1 MVLGIIMGKE
11 GADLT
16 KTRKM
21 TMIAMMISLA
31 TIFHWIESM
40 IPLPTPIPGYRLGLS
55 NIVGLV
61 ALYQFGSKEMM
72 EVNLMRVLLAS
83 LLNSTIFSYV
93 FWMSLCG
100 VVLSSLT
107 AIMVKKMSGLSLI
120 GISVLS
126 AVMHCVGQI
135 LVSILF
141 YDQAMMVAV
150 LPYLLFMSIPTG
162 IMTGFISQLVLKR
175 IK

>member
-1 MVLGIIMGKE
+1 M
-11 GADLT
+11 T
-16 KTRKM
+16 KTRRI

-31 TIFHWIESM
+31 TVFHWLESL
-40 IPLPTPIPGYRLGLS
+40 IPIPTPVPGYRLGLS
-55 NIVGLV
+55 NIVGLI
-61 ALYQFGSKEMM
+61 ALYKLGSKEMI

-93 FWMSLCG
+93 FWMSLAG
-100 VVLSSLT
+100 VTLSTLC
-107 AIMVKKMSGLSLI
+107 AILVKKVSGLSLI

-135 LVSILF
+135 GVAILF
-141 YDQAMMVAV
+141 YDQLMMAAI

-162 IMTGFISQLVLKR
+162 IGTGFIAQLVLKR
-175 IK
+175 LK

>member
-1 MVLGIIMGKE
+1 MEKE
-11 GADLT
+11 GEDLT
-16 KTRKM
+16 KTRRM
-21 TMIAMMISLA
+21 TLIAMMISLA
-31 TIFHWIESM
+31 TVFHWIESL
-40 IPLPTPIPGYRLGLS
+40 IPIPSPIPGYRLGLS
-55 NIVGLV
+55 NIVGLI
-61 ALYQFGSKEMM
+61 ALYKFGAKEMI

-100 VVLSSLT
+100 VCLSTLM
-107 AIMVKKMSGLSLI
+107 AILVKKMSSLSLI
-120 GISVLS
+120 GVSVLS

-135 LVSILF
+135 LVAIVF

-162 IMTGFISQLVLKR
+162 IGTGFIAQLVLKR
-175 IK
+175 LK